1 MAKKRKI
8 DQVNEEIDKS
18 KFYGPK
24 EALEILKALN
34 TSKFDETIDLSVQLG
49 IDSKK
54 SDHQIKCVTVP
65 PNPLGKKIKILTI
78 CNKNYVK
85 EAENAGSDFVGG
97 EEIIEKI
104 LKEKWL
110 NYDLVISVPELMP
123 KVAKLGQILGPKGL
137 MPSPKMGTVTR
148 DIEKA
153 IKDAKTGRVELKNDK
168 MGLVN
173 FPIAK
178 KSFDIDK
185 ILDNLFHLL
194 NLLNKAKPS
203 SSKGNYLRKI
213 SVSSTMGPGFK
224 LDLNLLKEELKKHTG
239 VVA

>member
-97 EEIIEKI
+97 EEIIEK
-104 LKEKWL
+104 
-110 NYDLVISVPELMP
+110 
-123 KVAKLGQILGPKGL
+123 
-137 MPSPKMGTVTR
+137 
-148 DIEKA
+148 
-153 IKDAKTGRVELKNDK
+153 
-168 MGLVN
+168 
-173 FPIAK
+173 
-178 KSFDIDK
+178 
-185 ILDNLFHLL
+185 
-194 NLLNKAKPS
+194 
-203 SSKGNYLRKI
+203 
-213 SVSSTMGPGFK
+213 
-224 LDLNLLKEELKKHTG
+224 
-239 VVA
+239 